1 MATIY
6 DRHPLSIRQL
16 FEGQMPDYDGIAVA
30 WGRGIRRIRLNGSG
44 NASFEPDMAAAIQP

>member
-1 MATIY
+1 
-6 DRHPLSIRQL
+6 
-16 FEGQMPDYDGIAVA
+16 MPDYDGIAVA